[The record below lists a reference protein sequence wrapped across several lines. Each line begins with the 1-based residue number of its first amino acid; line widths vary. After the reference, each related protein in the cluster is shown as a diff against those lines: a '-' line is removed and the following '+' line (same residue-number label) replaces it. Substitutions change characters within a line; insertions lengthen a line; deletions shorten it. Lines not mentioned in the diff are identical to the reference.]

1 MGMAP
6 ASEYRPE
13 VVIVISKNNMETN
26 ERLDIARRI
35 VEQTGSSLFLT
46 GKAGTGKTTFL
57 RNLRNSTR
65 KRIVVAAPTGIAAI
79 NAGGVTLH
87 SFFQLDFGPFIPGM
101 KRNKEMYH
109 RFNKEKI
116 RMIRGMDLLVIDEI
130 SMVRADV
137 LDAVDDVLRRYRD
150 RTLPFGGV
158 QLLLIGDL
166 QQLPPVVTE
175 AEREL
180 LAAHYASPYFFDS
193 HALQQISYETVEL
206 DRVYRQNDMEF
217 LGLLNAIRENRAD
230 AMVLNRLNSRCDS
243 KFDPDDSEG
252 YIRLTTHNYQAVRF
266 NSERMEAL
274 RSQPVVYQAEVK
286 GDFPESSYP
295 VDRDLVLKEGAQVM
309 FVKNDTEMPRRFYNG
324 MIGHVT
330 ELTDTSVSVRPV
342 GSEIDIDVQPM
353 EWKNVK
359 LVINDVTKEIDE
371 KEEGS
376 FRQFPL
382 KAAWAITIHKSQG
395 LTFDRAII
403 NASSSFAHGQAYV
416 ALSRCRN
423 LAGLVLNAPLTSSA
437 IICDSTV
444 SAFMQNHS
452 GKPDEQHV
460 ETLGKEYAL
469 ASLLQLFNFQ
479 PLDAALAGT
488 VRIVQENFS
497 RLYPT
502 IVGEFVDFA
511 NSIKGPVSEV
521 GMKFARQC
529 RELVGAADGDLSDER
544 VQKRIKEAAN
554 YFMGQLNGFDEIL
567 EKIPRN
573 HDNRRVTEKLR
584 DRIELLTDQLN
595 LKRRL
600 LEAFAE
606 EDFTKERYLDLKA
619 SVLLDNGMFKTHR
632 KKTPAAVKSE
642 YSKDN
647 VNPGLYDA
655 LVKWRYAKSLE
666 IGKPAYTVLN
676 NRSLLAVSNYVPRT
690 TDDLLALPGFGQVTV
705 NKYGEEVL
713 KEVEKYLEEHGDE
726 INPMPLSPGQ
736 KKRKKHHD

>member
-1 MGMAP
+1 
-6 ASEYRPE
+6 
-13 VVIVISKNNMETN
+13 METN

-35 VEQTGSSLFLT
+35 VGHTGSSLFLT

-101 KRNKEMYH
+101 KRNKEMHH

-150 RTLPFGGV
+150 RSLPFGGV

-175 AEREL
+175 AEREI
-180 LAAHYASPYFFDS
+180 LASSYASPYFFDS
-193 HALQQISYETVEL
+193 HALQQIDYETVEL

-230 AMVLNRLNSRCDS
+230 TAVLARLNSRCDRE
-243 KFDPDDSEG
+243 FDPDDGEG
-252 YIRLTTHNYQAVRF
+252 FIRLTTHNYQAVRF

-274 RSQPVVYQAEVK
+274 RTQPVIYRAEVT
-286 GDFPESSYP
+286 GNFPESSYP
-295 VDRDLVLKEGAQVM
+295 VDYDLVLKEGAQVM
-309 FVKNDTEMPRRFYNG
+309 FVKNDTETPRRFYNG

-330 ELTDTSVSVRPV
+330 ELTDTSVTVRPV
-342 GSEIDIDVQPM
+342 GSEMDIEVQPM
-353 EWKNVK
+353 EWKNVR
-359 LVINDVTKEIDE
+359 LVINESTREIDE
-371 KEEGS
+371 KEDGA

-403 NASSSFAHGQAYV
+403 NASASFAHGQAYV

-423 LAGLVLNAPLTSSA
+423 LAGLVLNAPLSQSA
-437 IICDSTV
+437 IICDATV
-444 SAFMQNHS
+444 SSFMRNHS
-452 GKPDEQHV
+452 GKPDESHV
-460 ETLGKEYAL
+460 DMLGKEYSL
-469 ASLLQLFNFQ
+469 SSLLQLFNFQ

-488 VRIVQENFS
+488 VRILQENFS
-497 RLYPT
+497 RLYPS
-502 IVGEFVDFA
+502 IVGECVDFA
-511 NSIKGPVSEV
+511 SSIKGPVSEV
-521 GMKFARQC
+521 GVRFARQC
-529 RELVGAADGDLSDER
+529 REIAASAGDLSDER
-544 VQKRIKEAAN
+544 LQKRIKDAAN
-554 YFMGQLNGFDEIL
+554 YFIGQLNRFDEIL
-567 EKIPRN
+567 EKMPQS
-573 HDNRRVTEKLR
+573 HDNRRVELKLR
-584 DRIELLTDQLN
+584 DRLELLSDQLR

-600 LEAFAE
+600 LEVFAE
-606 EDFTKERYLDLKA
+606 EDFTKDRYLDLKA
-619 SVLLDNGMFKTHR
+619 SVLLDNGLYKSPR
-632 KKTPAAVKSE
+632 KKTQAAAKSE
-642 YSKDN
+642 YSRDN

-655 LVKWRYAKSLE
+655 LVKWRDAKSLE

-690 TDDLLALPGFGQVTV
+690 IDDLLSLPGFGRVTV
-705 NKYGEEVL
+705 QKYGAEVL
-713 KEVEKYLEEHGDE
+713 GEIENFLRENGD
-726 INPMPLSPGQ
+726 NVKPMQISPNH
-736 KKRKKHHD
+736 KKLKKLHE